1 MKMYLTTNAVGL
13 ISNGFANG
21 FTSDARGTSWLTGF
35 TLSAAPSFH
44 SYVSQSHAPVTSGA
58 GPQPFGRKH
67 RF

>member
-1 MKMYLTTNAVGL
+1 MKMYLTTSAVGL
-13 ISNGFANG
+13 ISNGCA
-21 FTSDARGTSWLTGF
+21 SDTCGMSWLTGF